1 MPESKARTHCSLG
14 GCKGPFTFFYCCV
27 DHREAARRRRLPFFL
42 FSDGL
47 VRMVVPGSSPGEDPK
62 PIAKLQG

>member
-1 MPESKARTHCSLG
+1 MSENKGRPNCSIG
-14 GCKGPFTFFYCCV
+14 GCKGPFTCETCGF

-47 VRMVVPGSSPGEDPK
+47 IRMIVPGSSPDEAPK
-62 PIAKLQG
+62 PIAQLPG

>member
-1 MPESKARTHCSLG
+1 MSESKGRPNCSIG
-14 GCKGPFTFFYCCV
+14 GCKGPHTCERCGF

-47 VRMVVPGSSPGEDPK
+47 IRMIVPSSSHGEDPK
-62 PIAKLQG
+62 PIAQLPG

>member
-1 MPESKARTHCSLG
+1 MSESKGRPNCSIG
-14 GCKGPFTFFYCCV
+14 GCKGPFTCETCGF
-27 DHREAARRRRLPFFL
+27 DHREAARRRHLPFFL

-47 VRMVVPGSSPGEDPK
+47 VRMIVPGSSPGEDPK